1 MSPVALTYCDTPRC
15 MLCAACD
22 AGAIRA
28 AQRGDRR
35 RGPGITRAVAPV
47 TVSTGQLYDLVLR
60 ELRSTRTGRAV
71 FSENAGILL
80 RERYLARGADGMV
93 TETPEAFL
101 QRVAGALAEAEEPD
115 VASDWQ
121 HAFYE
126 VMARLEFH
134 PGSRTLANAGSS
146 RPQLANCFVFP
157 LDDSQESILQALTD
171 SSVVKGLGGGCGF
184 NYSRIRPRGDA
195 VRGADG
201 LAAGPVPFLKLFD
214 DATKLF
220 RQRGRY
226 ESGNMAILN
235 IDHPDVLEFISA
247 KRTDG
252 SLTMTNISLGIT
264 DAFMQAVQADAEWA
278 LVNPRTGATAETMPA
293 RGLFTTACELA
304 WATGDPGLIFLDR
317 MNEDNPLRESM
328 GDIIATNPCGE
339 IGLYPYEA
347 CNLGYVNLTKL
358 LLPATQRHSP
368 RLFDEDRLRTVVA
381 AGIRMIDNAITL
393 SWFPVEKIRESV
405 SANRR
410 IGLGLTGWADSLAAS
425 GIPYDSDEALEC
437 ADLLATLLRA
447 AAEEASFALAEER
460 GPFPN
465 VVNSRW
471 RDAPRQPRNVA
482 VLALPPSGN
491 NAVIFDTSFSIEPFF
506 AMTYMQRVFG
516 GTEIRAV
523 NRLLLD
529 QLTGSGVPEPELVSQ
544 IAANGGSVQGLEV
557 VPEHVQR
564 IFKTAHDVAPDWH
577 IKMQAVFQKHVD
589 NAVTKTANLP
599 SHATPAEVAE
609 LYHQAWQLGC
619 KGITIYRDRS
629 RTNQAIEWSA
639 AETAPVADACEIEDG
654 TCAACG

>member
-1 MSPVALTYCDTPRC
+1 MTT
-15 MLCAACD
+15 
-22 AGAIRA
+22 
-28 AQRGDRR
+28 
-35 RGPGITRAVAPV
+35 
-47 TVSTGQLYDLVLR
+47 STDQLYDAVLR
-60 ELRSTRTGRAV
+60 ELGSTSTEHAV
-71 FSENAGILL
+71 FSENAELLL
-80 RERYLARGADGMV
+80 RERYLARDPDGTV
-93 TETPEAFL
+93 TETLEAFL
-101 QRVAGALAEAEEPD
+101 RRVAGALAEAEEPE
-115 VASDWQ
+115 VAARWQ
-121 HAFYE
+121 QAFYE

-157 LDDSQESILQALTD
+157 LEDSQESILQTFAD
-171 SSVVKGLGGGCGF
+171 SSIVKGLGGGCGF
-184 NYSRIRPRGDA
+184 NYSRIRPRGDE
-195 VRGADG
+195 VRGTGG
-201 LAAGPVPFLKLFD
+201 LATGPVPFLKMFD

-264 DAFMQAVQADAEWA
+264 DAFMQAVQVGSDWA
-278 LVNPRTGATAETMPA
+278 LINPRTGTTVTTMPA
-293 RGLFTTACELA
+293 RTLFDTACELA
-304 WATGDPGLIFLDR
+304 WATGDPGLVFLDR
-317 MNEDNPLRESM
+317 MNKDNPLQESM
-328 GDIIATNPCGE
+328 GDIVATNPCGE

-358 LLPATQRHSP
+358 LLSEGRRSAP
-368 RLFDEDRLRTVVA
+368 RLFDEHRLRTVVA

-393 SWFPVEKIRESV
+393 SWFPVDKIRESV

-410 IGLGLTGWADSLAAS
+410 IGLGVTGWADSLAAS
-425 GIPYDSDEALEC
+425 GVAYDSDEALEC
-437 ADLLATLLRA
+437 ADVLASLMRA
-447 AAEEASFALAEER
+447 AAEQASFALAGER

-471 RDAPRQPRNVA
+471 RDADRQPRNVA

-506 AMTYMQRVFG
+506 GMTYLQRIFG

-529 QLTGSGVPEPELVSQ
+529 QLTGSGLSEPELVSA
-544 IAANGGSVQGLEV
+544 IAANDGSVQGLDI
-557 VPEHVQR
+557 VPERLQR
-564 IFKTAHDVAPDWH
+564 IFKTAHDVAPEWH
-577 IKMQAVFQKHVD
+577 IRMQAVFQRHVD
-589 NAVTKTANLP
+589 NAVTKTVNLP
-599 SHATPAEVAE
+599 AHATPADVAA
-609 LYHQAWQLGC
+609 LYHQAWELGC

-629 RTNQAIEWSA
+629 RSNQAIEWSA
-639 AETAPVADACEIEDG
+639 AEPADPAQACAVEDG
-654 TCAACG
+654 TCAVCE